1 MNLRNSG
8 THYGAV
14 AQSLH
19 WVTVVLVM
27 TGWLLGTF
35 GDDLPEGAARA
46 TGLFVHISA
55 GLAVIAIVV
64 LRLLW
69 RIGNP
74 PPTPERT
81 PLGDWTDR
89 AARFA
94 HYALY
99 VLLLAVPISGI
110 FVQFARG
117 DALPIF
123 GVFDIVSPW
132 SADRAFARSGKEF
145 HELLANALVILVAL
159 HVGAALV
166 HHWLFRD
173 RTLLRMLPG
182 SSRYI

>member
-1 MNLRNSG
+1 
-8 THYGAV
+8 
-14 AQSLH
+14 
-19 WVTVVLVM
+19 M

-35 GDDLPEGAARA
+35 GDDLPEGPTRAA
-46 TGLFVHISA
+46 GLFVHISA
-55 GLAVIAIVV
+55 GLTVVAIVA

-81 PLGDWTDR
+81 PLGDWADR

-99 VLLLAVPISGI
+99 ALLIAVPITGI

-123 GVFDIVSPW
+123 GVFDIASPW
-132 SADRAFARSGKEF
+132 SADRAFARSVKEF
-145 HELLANALVILVAL
+145 HELLANALVARVLERGL
-159 HVGAALV
+159 G
-166 HHWLFRD
+166 
-173 RTLLRMLPG
+173 TG
-182 SSRYI
+182 

>member
-1 MNLRNSG
+1 MNLQNSE

-19 WVTVVLVM
+19 WVTVLLVM

-35 GDDLPEGAARA
+35 GDELPEGPTRAA
-46 TGLFVHISA
+46 GLFVHIYA
-55 GLAVIAIVV
+55 GLTVVAIVA

-81 PLGDWTDR
+81 PLGDWADR
-89 AARFA
+89 AARFG

-99 VLLLAVPISGI
+99 ALLIAVPITGI

-123 GVFDIVSPW
+123 GVFDIASPW
-132 SADRAFARSGKEF
+132 SGDRAFARSVKEF
-145 HELLANALVILVAL
+145 HELLANALVILAAL
-159 HVGAALV
+159 HTAAALV

-173 RTLLRMLPG
+173 RTLLRMLPR
-182 SSRYI
+182 SSR